1 MAKKHE
7 VLEVNQETETEYVT
21 RDLRDLGNRLKDSLK
36 QEIASIEPL
45 EGSYADRLQAFN
57 TLLDQLAEKDK
68 RTGARWM
75 TLQETF
81 TNAKRYGEDVF
92 VAATVA
98 GRVEF
103 GRV

>member
-1 MAKKHE
+1 MAQKHE
-7 VLEVNQETETEYVT
+7 VDLSQETDTECVM
-21 RDLRDLGNRLKDSLK
+21 RNLRELGTRLKDSLK
-36 QEIASIEPL
+36 KEIASVEPL
-45 EGSYADRLQAFN
+45 NGSYADRLQAFDS
-57 TLLDQLAEKDK
+57 LLDQLAEKDK
-68 RTGARWM
+68 RPGARWM

-103 GRV
+103 GSV